1 MRSEQG
7 LHGEGSCNFRL
18 FMGLEKSINK
28 CDTRG
33 KAWPDAK
40 HRAMGTIGRN
50 KWDLI
55 GGLCHGILMFVV
67 SKKTQNN
74 AVKSYSSIVCIVLV
88 VEKNSKYNRD
98 LWFHNIVRHLSGDQ
112 QTSKHAEE
120 SYMHP
125 ADSFVYLH
133 ECLINGTRTSC
144 ARHLTAFFFSG
155 NFLVLFSHFLLF
167 LLFHPSKNSCQGHWE
182 IPEHFSV
189 SSQRQQTPATTQ
201 VRASFSF

>member
-1 MRSEQG
+1 
-7 LHGEGSCNFRL
+7 
-18 FMGLEKSINK
+18 
-28 CDTRG
+28 
-33 KAWPDAK
+33 
-40 HRAMGTIGRN
+40 
-50 KWDLI
+50 
-55 GGLCHGILMFVV
+55 MFVV

-144 ARHLTAFFFSG
+144 ARHLTAFFFQAIFSFC
-155 NFLVLFSHFLLF
+155 FLIFSFF
-167 LLFHPSKNSCQGHWE
+167 YSF
-182 IPEHFSV
+182 
-189 SSQRQQTPATTQ
+189 TPARTAARDTERFLSIFQ
-201 VRASFSF
+201 SLLNASKHQQRHKLEPHSAFR